1 VFGKIE
7 GVTIHKL
14 HGRLHKLYIRRAI
27 TLLARVAK
35 YELEQKAVR
44 QNEHDLAI
52 KGISHSIY
60 RIKQEVKN
68 EQTD

>member
-1 VFGKIE
+1 MFGKIE

-27 TLLARVAK
+27 ALLARVEK

-44 QNEHDLAI
+44 QNERGLVI

-60 RIKQEVKN
+60 RIKQEVEN
-68 EQTD
+68 E